1 MALSVGMR
9 IIFSVAVFGMM
20 LGFADAQHGR
30 QNTPGEFDYYVLSLS
45 WSPSF
50 CERATGSARR
60 QQCGARPFSFV
71 VHGLWPQYERGFPES
86 CQVPPPR
93 LERNIMRSMLDLM
106 PAPGLIFHE
115 WDQHGTCSGLQP
127 REYFDVVRRARE
139 KVGIP
144 VQYSHPTAPLSVTPS
159 QVIDV
164 FVSANDGLSPK
175 GITVDCDRKRLR
187 EVRICFTRD
196 LNFRDCSRS
205 AQRACRSERLIMPP
219 VRGG

>member
-1 MALSVGMR
+1 MAQFIGTR
-9 IIFSVAVFGMM
+9 IVFSAAVILM
-20 LGFADAQHGR
+20 LLGSAGAQDR
-30 QNTPGEFDYYVLSLS
+30 RLNMPGEFDYYVLSLS

-50 CERATGSARR
+50 CETATGNARR

-93 LERNIMRSMLDLM
+93 LDRNIMTSMLDLM

-127 REYFDVVRRARE
+127 REYFDLVRRARD
-139 KVGIP
+139 KVTIP
-144 VQYSHPTAPLSVTPS
+144 QQYSNPAAPLWVTPS
-159 QVIDV
+159 QVIDA
-164 FVSANDGLSPK
+164 FISANDGLSPK
-175 GITVDCDRKRLR
+175 EITVGCDRQRLR
-187 EVRICFTRD
+187 EVRICLTRD
-196 LNFRDCSRS
+196 LRFRDCARS
-205 AQRACRSERLIMPP
+205 AQRSCRRERLIMPP